1 MTSENTLHELT
12 DQVREL
18 LALLESRPTP
28 DIAHLRSRIEETLE
42 SAERTLDQ
50 LSVRARIGRY
60 AASFDNYVTGY
71 PRLGFLTGIALG
83 GALMCVASAF
93 RSRD

>member
-1 MTSENTLHELT
+1 MTSEHTLHELT

-28 DIAHLRSRIEETLE
+28 GIAHLRSRVEETLE
-42 SAERTLDQ
+42 SAERTLDR
-50 LSVRARIGRY
+50 LGVRARIGRY

-71 PRLGFLTGIALG
+71 PRLGFLTGIAF
-83 GALMCVASAF
+83 GAVLVSVASAF